1 MNFRENLF
9 WSPGPHPSPPPAY
22 RRRGF
27 VVLFVALVLLAT
39 LATQAR
45 AQLEFPVT
53 LRIDA
58 SQTRGKFEPFW
69 RFFGYDE
76 CNFTYMKFGQEL
88 LGELG
93 QLGSDQV
100 YIRCHHLLT
109 SGDGSPGMKWG
120 STGIYHVD
128 ASGQAV
134 YDFTIVDRI
143 FDTYLIHG
151 VKPYV
156 QLGFMP
162 KDLSTRPD
170 LYPTQID
177 PNVRVPA
184 DAGQA
189 YPPKDYGRWREL
201 IRQWVMHCVQRYGQ
215 AEVAQWYFEV
225 WNEPDISYW
234 KGTPE
239 EYYKLYDYAV
249 DGVRG
254 ALPGARVGGPEAA
267 GNDRWLRGF
276 LEHCLHGTNYATRA
290 TGSPLDF
297 VSFHAKGSPAFVDGH
312 VRTGLAHELGV
323 ISRNFAAIASFP
335 ELKNI
340 PVVIGECDP
349 DGMAARPVSEAPAL
363 GYRNTTLFAS
373 YTAAAFG
380 RIRDLADQDRINLRG
395 ALTWSFEFEN
405 KPYFAGFRTLASNG
419 IDLPVMN
426 VFRMFAKMG
435 GERLAVEDSA
445 DLGLAAMIH
454 SPVREKPD
462 VYAVASLLPGKL
474 CVMVWHYAD
483 DDVPGAAA
491 AVEIDLTGLPA
502 ELAGAKVTEYRID
515 QDHSDA
521 YAVWK
526 QMGSPQN
533 PTVGQ
538 YVRLQQAGKLAM
550 NGIPRALTAANG
562 SATIHVDLP
571 RQAVSLF
578 VIESP

>member
-1 MNFRENLF
+1 MTLRESRL
-9 WSPGPHPSPPPAY
+9 WS
-22 RRRGF
+22 
-27 VVLFVALVLLAT
+27 LLLA
-39 LATQAR
+39 AIPFMAAQAR
-45 AQLEFPVT
+45 AQDIIPVT
-53 LRIDA
+53 LHIDA
-58 SQTRGKFEPFW
+58 SQTRGTFEPFW

-76 CNFTYMKFGQEL
+76 CNFTYMTFGQKL

-128 ASGQAV
+128 ASGQPV

-151 VKPYV
+151 VRPYV

-170 LYPTQID
+170 LYPTRID
-177 PNVRVPA
+177 PNVRVPV
-184 DAGQA
+184 DGGQA
-189 YPPKDYGRWREL
+189 YPPKDYDQWREL
-201 IRQWVMHCVQRYGQ
+201 IRQWVMHCVQRYGR
-215 AEVAQWYFEV
+215 AEVEKWYFEV

-234 KGTPE
+234 KGTPQQ
-239 EYYKLYDYAV
+239 YYKLYDYAV
-249 DGVRG
+249 DGVLSV
-254 ALPGARVGGPEAA
+254 LPTARVGGPEAA
-267 GNDRWLRGF
+267 GNARWLRAF
-276 LEHCLHGTNYATRA
+276 LEHCLHGMNYATRA

-297 VSFHAKGSPAFVDGH
+297 VSFHAKGSPTFVDGH
-312 VRTGLAHELGV
+312 VCMGLAHELQV
-323 ISRNFAAIASFP
+323 IDRNFAVISSIP

-363 GYRNTTLFAS
+363 GYRNTTMFSS
-373 YTAAAFG
+373 YTAAAFA
-380 RIRDLADQDRINLRG
+380 RIAELADQYKINLTG

-405 KPYFAGFRTLASNG
+405 KPYFAGYRTLASNG

-426 VFRMFAKMG
+426 VFRMYGKMG
-435 GERLAVEDSA
+435 GQRLAVQDAA
-445 DLGLAAMIH
+445 DLGLPAMMQ

-462 VYAVASLLPGKL
+462 MYAVASRLPGKL

-483 DDVPGAAA
+483 DDIPGPAAS
-491 AVEIDLTGLPA
+491 VEMDLSHLPA
-502 ELAGAKVTEYRID
+502 EFAGAKVTEYRID
-515 QDHSDA
+515 QDHSNA
-521 YAVWK
+521 YALWT

-533 PTVGQ
+533 PTVEQ
-538 YVRLQQAGKLAM
+538 YVQLQQAGQLAM
-550 NGIPRALTAANG
+550 NGIPRALMVEDG
-562 SATIHVDLP
+562 GATIHADLP

-578 VIESP
+578 VIQSQ